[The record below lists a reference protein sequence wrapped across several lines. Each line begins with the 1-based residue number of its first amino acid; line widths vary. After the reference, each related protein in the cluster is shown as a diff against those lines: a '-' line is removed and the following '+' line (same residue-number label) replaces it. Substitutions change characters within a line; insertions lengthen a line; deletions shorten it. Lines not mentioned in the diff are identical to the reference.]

1 MSELKDKVVAL
12 TEIANI
18 LSALEKEKAVFE
30 KDIAS
35 LTKQRVSLEEAIDG
49 SRSQL
54 QELNTNR
61 ANTVAEA
68 EKGLKSVQTTKDD
81 LTQQIAQMETVITSH
96 QQEAKRLE
104 QVIAALNTD
113 ISSQTARLQLEV
125 DSKRSEVAE
134 LNKVLDDKNDTIA
147 ALRGDIEQ
155 LVSNKQQVADEAEVI
170 KQTVVVARENHQKVL
185 EEFALEYQRL
195 EKAAEDQRNTNRE
208 LKSIQQKGLTEL
220 VKKQQTLGEYEEGL
234 KRLEQSLKIKF
245 DVLEKEKIDIRTQRR
260 RLNSIEHLSS
270 I

>member
-104 QVIAALNTD
+104 QVNTD

-125 DSKRSEVAE
+125 DSKRSEAGE

-155 LVSNKQQVADEAEVI
+155 LVSNKQQAADEAEVI

>member
-104 QVIAALNTD
+104 QVNTD

-125 DSKRSEVAE
+125 DSKRSEAGE

-155 LVSNKQQVADEAEVI
+155 LVSNKQQLADEAEVI